1 MDSVVNKW
9 LHRIE
14 HTELPVNPILF
25 ALSIAVRTLLMAPAA
40 ANLALSVIDRACNP
54 SCAVSCLL
62 RSTMHTKC
70 RIQVVQLAAGGLHT
84 TAMLK

>member
-1 MDSVVNKW
+1 MESVVNKW

-40 ANLALSVIDRACNP
+40 ANLALSVIDRACTP
-54 SCAVSCLL
+54 SCAVSYCI
-62 RSTMHTKC
+62 SNAMHSKC
-70 RIQVVQLAAGGLHT
+70 MIQVIQLAASRLHT
-84 TAMLK
+84 AAMLG